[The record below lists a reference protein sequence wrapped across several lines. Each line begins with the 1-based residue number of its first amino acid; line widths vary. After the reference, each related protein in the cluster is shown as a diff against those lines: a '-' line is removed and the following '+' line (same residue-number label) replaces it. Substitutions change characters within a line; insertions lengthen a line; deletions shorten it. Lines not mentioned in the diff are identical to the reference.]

1 MDELE
6 KIKGIK
12 QDKKTGHFYVRLN
25 CNGIRYAPVNYTK
38 KYGCKTLEETQ
49 KKVIAIK
56 NQIYRGE
63 DPFDVRTFDE
73 HMRKYLSK
81 LKPNTAYIYDKVY
94 QKYAKPIIGNKLPKD
109 IIKKDIEYIYE
120 DMADSKKVN
129 SKDTFLK
136 MKGILAPTFTKL
148 FKEGLIDKNVLLLAE
163 LPKLSESYD
172 IKLSPLNMRLN
183 DESLIAVVRKLYHG
197 ILKIEDESIR
207 YYLLLI
213 LMTARRRG
221 EAFKTHKED
230 ITRDVV
236 FAKTTITKTKIDE
249 RYILPEE
256 IVEYLNRVDK
266 EYPFKVPTTKMNQE
280 WKEMLQAEEI
290 SYRQSFRMHDLRHL
304 FQSIMSKKYNRD
316 LVGACISH
324 HAGDINAVY
333 QAFEFEDRKEVFRD
347 YWRQIREPIVE
358 NENL

>member
-1 MDELE
+1 MDELD

-12 QDKKTGHFYVRLN
+12 EDKTTGHFYVRLN

-38 KYGCKTLEETQ
+38 KYGCNTLEETK

-56 NQIYRGE
+56 KQIYRGE
-63 DPFDVRTFDE
+63 NPFDVRTFDE

-94 QKYAKPIIGNKLPKD
+94 QKYAKPIIGDKIPNQ
-109 IIKKDIEYIYE
+109 ITKKHISYIYE
-120 DMADSKKVN
+120 DMTDSKKVN
-129 SKDTFLK
+129 SKDTLIK
-136 MKGILAPTFTKL
+136 MRGILAPTFKKL
-148 FKEGLIDKNVLLLAE
+148 YDDGLIERNFLHSVEFPEQKEGADT
-163 LPKLSESYD
+163 
-172 IKLSPLNMRLN
+172 KLSPLNMRLN
-183 DESLIAVVRKLYHG
+183 DESFITVARKLYQG
-197 ILKIEDESIR
+197 IMKIEDKNIK
-207 YYLLLI
+207 YYLLFV

-221 EAFKTHKED
+221 EAFKTHKND
-230 ITRDVV
+230 IAKDVV
-236 FAKTTITKTKIDE
+236 FANTSITKTKIDE

-256 IVEYLNRVDK
+256 ILEYLNQTDK
-266 EYPFKVPTTKMNQE
+266 EYPFKVPTTKTNQE
-280 WKEMLQAEEI
+280 WKKMLETEKI

-333 QAFEFEDRKEVFRD
+333 QSFEFEDRKEVFRD